1 METASFE
8 GPYPLGRCV
17 SDLNAEVPVAQ
28 PGEFKTLEIGPLKVW
43 PPVVLAPMAGVT
55 NLPFRAMCRDYG
67 AGLFLSEMITA
78 RGFLLGNRLTMLLA
92 SSDPSESPRS
102 VQVYGSDP
110 KDLGEMV
117 RVLVGEGVDHL
128 DINFGCPVPK
138 VTRSGNGS
146 AIPLKPRLM
155 ARLLSSMVLNAGDVP
170 ITVKMRMGIDEDLIT
185 YLEAGRIAQEE
196 GISAVGLHG
205 RTASQLYSGEAD
217 WNCIAELKAS
227 LDIPVLGNGDIW
239 ESWDA
244 LRMMRETG
252 CDGVIVGR
260 GCLGRPWL
268 FRELADIFDGKLPQD
283 PPNLSQVVDVME
295 DHAVRLA
302 EFFGEVMGMRQM
314 RKWVSWYTKGF
325 TGSAQL
331 RSGLRFLERV
341 DQIRPLFDAVNLDEP
356 FPRRALRVGRAKG
369 SKKQKVKLPEGY
381 LDNRDDDTPP
391 RGPHTLAEIEQ
402 WERSLQGG

>member
-138 VTRSGNGS
+138 VT
-146 AIPLKPRLM
+146 
-155 ARLLSSMVLNAGDVP
+155 
-170 ITVKMRMGIDEDLIT
+170 
-185 YLEAGRIAQEE
+185 
-196 GISAVGLHG
+196 
-205 RTASQLYSGEAD
+205 
-217 WNCIAELKAS
+217 
-227 LDIPVLGNGDIW
+227 
-239 ESWDA
+239 
-244 LRMMRETG
+244 
-252 CDGVIVGR
+252 
-260 GCLGRPWL
+260 
-268 FRELADIFDGKLPQD
+268 
-283 PPNLSQVVDVME
+283 
-295 DHAVRLA
+295 
-302 EFFGEVMGMRQM
+302 
-314 RKWVSWYTKGF
+314 
-325 TGSAQL
+325 
-331 RSGLRFLERV
+331 
-341 DQIRPLFDAVNLDEP
+341 
-356 FPRRALRVGRAKG
+356 
-369 SKKQKVKLPEGY
+369 
-381 LDNRDDDTPP
+381 
-391 RGPHTLAEIEQ
+391 
-402 WERSLQGG
+402 